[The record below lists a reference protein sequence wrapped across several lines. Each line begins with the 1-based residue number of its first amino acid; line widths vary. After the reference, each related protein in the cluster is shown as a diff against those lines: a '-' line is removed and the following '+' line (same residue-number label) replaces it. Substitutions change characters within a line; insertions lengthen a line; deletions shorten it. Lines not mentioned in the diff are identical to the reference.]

1 MTDPCAAGP
10 AYDGSMQRDRLQRL
24 LAAVAAGEVDIATA
38 TEQLTDLP
46 FADLDDLRIDHHRET
61 RTGEPEVVFAQGKTP
76 DQCARAVAELLRGSD
91 GPVLVT
97 RAAPEHAAAVAAV
110 APGAIYDA
118 VGRVVTARSVE
129 DASVAGLVAI
139 LSAGT
144 SDLPVARECATV
156 LAAFGVKADL
166 VTDVGVAGPHRLVA
180 ARHLLADVDV
190 VVVVAGMEGALPT
203 MVGGLTGAPIVAL
216 PTSIGYGAAFGGLA
230 ALLGMLTSCAPGIAV
245 VNIDNGFGAAM
256 VALRILRLAERR
268 RASR

>member
-1 MTDPCAAGP
+1 
-10 AYDGSMQRDRLQRL
+10 MQRDRLQRL
-24 LAAVAAGEVDIATA
+24 LAAVAAGEVDAA
-38 TEQLTDLP
+38 DAVEQLTDLP

-97 RAAPEHAAAVAAV
+97 RAAPEHAAAVIAV
-110 APGAIYDA
+110 APAAVYDE
-118 VGRVVTARSVE
+118 VGRVVTARAV
-129 DASVAGLVAI
+129 DDVTGLVAI

-166 VTDVGVAGPHRLVA
+166 VTDVGIAGPHRLVA
-180 ARHLLADVDV
+180 ARQLLADVDV
-190 VVVVAGMEGALPT
+190 VVVAAGMEGALPT

-216 PTSIGYGAAFGGLA
+216 QTGLGYGASFGGLA

-268 RASR
+268 RAGP